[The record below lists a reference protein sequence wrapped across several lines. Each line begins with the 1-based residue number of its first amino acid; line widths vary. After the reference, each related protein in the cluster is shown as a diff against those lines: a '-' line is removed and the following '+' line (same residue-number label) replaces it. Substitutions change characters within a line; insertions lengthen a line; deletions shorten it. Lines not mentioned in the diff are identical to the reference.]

1 MFLRTLRAERMKLH
15 HSPVWLAFLIIPIL
29 PAVMGTFNYLQNIG
43 VLQDQWYSLWTQHTL
58 FTCYFFLPAT
68 IGVYCSYLCRL
79 EHSNHNWN
87 AVMTAPVPVS
97 YVYLAKLISASV
109 MVFLTQIWI
118 GMLFVI
124 SGRLAGLAV
133 PVPPELPVWLLCGAV
148 GGIVICALQLCVSLI
163 IRSFAVPVGIAL
175 IGGVAGLAALAKGYG
190 VWFPYS
196 LLCLGMRAN
205 KPGGAMQ
212 CSTEQFV
219 LNSIFYLMV
228 CILFAVIWL
237 KKRDVSA
244 G

>member
-118 GMLFVI
+118 GVLFVI
-124 SGRLAGLAV
+124 SGRLSGLAV

-148 GGIVICALQLCVSLI
+148 GGIVICALQLCFSLI

-228 CILFAVIWL
+228 CIVFAVIWL

>member
-15 HSPVWLAFLIIPIL
+15 HSPVWLAFLMIPIL

-43 VLQDQWYSLWTQHTL
+43 ILQNQWYSLWTQHTL

-79 EHSNHNWN
+79 EHSNHNWH

-124 SGRLAGLAV
+124 SGKLAGLTA
-133 PVPPELPVWLLCGAV
+133 PVPPELPGWLLYGAV
-148 GGIVICALQLCVSLI
+148 GGSVICALQLCVSLI

-175 IGGVAGLAALAKGYG
+175 IGGVAGLAALARGYG

-219 LNSIFYLMV
+219 LSSVFYLMV
-228 CILFAVIWL
+228 CLLFAVMWL